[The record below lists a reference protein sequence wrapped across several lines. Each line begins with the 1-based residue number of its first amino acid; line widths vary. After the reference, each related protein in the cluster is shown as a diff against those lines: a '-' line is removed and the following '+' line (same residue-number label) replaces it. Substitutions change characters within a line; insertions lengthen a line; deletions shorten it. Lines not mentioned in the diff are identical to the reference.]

1 MKYQCEGCER
11 LVQVESFRIE
21 DGQLAVTCRV
31 CGAKTLAGPSP
42 SASPAQ
48 PVASVSPVAPP
59 MAPVIAR
66 EASRDDA
73 VPGPRGGDGAAMAMP
88 APEAFIPPAPARASV
103 TALRVI
109 RSDAAS
115 VAPPDFDGD
124 PFQAPPGHCPK
135 CVAPIRDDA
144 GACAQCGLVYANF
157 IPDEH
162 QPSAL
167 LATEWHALMGTWHD
181 WDAHDRLLS
190 QAMGRGELAMVGRLY
205 RLRLARAPNDAQALR
220 GREEVVRRV
229 TSAVPLASDG
239 PSPALARK
247 VKNTVM
253 GGVLVVALALVVF
266 LLQMLR
272 GSF

>member
-11 LVQVESFRIE
+11 LVPVESFRIE

-31 CGAKTLAGPSP
+31 CGAKTLAGPS
-42 SASPAQ
+42 A
-48 PVASVSPVAPP
+48 SPVAP
-59 MAPVIAR
+59 MAAQEVSR
-66 EASRDDA
+66 EDA
-73 VPGPRGGDGAAMAMP
+73 PGPRGGDGAAVALP
-88 APEAFIPPAPARASV
+88 APEAFVPPAPARASV
-103 TALRVI
+103 TALRVV
-109 RSDAAS
+109 RSEAAS
-115 VAPPDFDGD
+115 VVAPDFDGD

-135 CVAPIRDDA
+135 CVAPMRDDA

-162 QPSAL
+162 QPSGL

-190 QAMGRGELAMVGRLY
+190 QAMVRGELAMVGRLY

-229 TSAVPLASDG
+229 TSAAPLASDG
-239 PSPALARK
+239 PSPVLARK

-253 GGVLVVALALVVF
+253 GAVLVVSLVLVLVLF
-266 LLQMLR
+266 QMLR